1 MFKKIEIWILY
12 LVILVC
18 VVFAVGFGVLVRQEL
33 VGNIKLGWLSKT
45 ALNLAEI
52 PVNIKRLYLGA
63 SYDLSVKDRFPNID
77 GFNGIPNTEESY
89 LLLSRYDGD
98 LKEGVIE
105 LIDLTNFNVLH
116 TWNPDIDKFNESVKK
131 VDEFKYI
138 NRDRNNARS
147 RLIHPKL
154 LLDGGLLLPMYP
166 HYVKLMHAQ
175 I

>member
-1 MFKKIEIWILY
+1 M
-12 LVILVC
+12 
-18 VVFAVGFGVLVRQEL
+18 
-33 VGNIKLGWLSKT
+33 
-45 ALNLAEI
+45 
-52 PVNIKRLYLGA
+52 NIKRLYLGA

-116 TWNPDIDKFNESVKK
+116 TWNPDIDKFNESIKK

-138 NRDRNNARS
+138 NRR
-147 RLIHPKL
+147 
-154 LLDGGLLLPMYP
+154 
-166 HYVKLMHAQ
+166 
-175 I
+175 